1 MQEKAWLSSMVSST
15 DLKIFTSNQMKQPNK
30 EVDFI
35 RLSFGLDS
43 NASLWNVVF
52 EGFDQEVVLVSRFE
66 GRELEAI
73 RILYRFGAIIEKKY
87 KDCQVEPTGSG
98 LLIKKKLPTNDLS
111 LIREWT
117 ELMCNI
123 REEMTSLVIKE
134 LGA

>member
-1 MQEKAWLSSMVSST
+1 
-15 DLKIFTSNQMKQPNK
+15 MKQPNK

-35 RLSFGLDS
+35 KLSFGLDS
-43 NASLWNVVF
+43 NAGLWNVVF
-52 EGFDQEVVLVSRFE
+52 EGFDQEVILVSRFE
-66 GRELEAI
+66 GKELEAI

-123 REEMTSLVIKE
+123 REEMTSIVIKE